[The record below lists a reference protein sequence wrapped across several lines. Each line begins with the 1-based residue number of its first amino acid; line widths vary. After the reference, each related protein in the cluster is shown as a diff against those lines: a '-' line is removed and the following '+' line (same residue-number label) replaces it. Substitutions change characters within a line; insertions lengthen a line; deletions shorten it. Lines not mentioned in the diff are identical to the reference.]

1 MELALGWFDSDEEHV
16 PFDVFTGCSRAS
28 PGEGLVQQCEI
39 SDLIGLRQEPVGKRA
54 TTAAGNLP
62 AQQLD

>member
-16 PFDVFTGCSRAS
+16 PLDVFTGCSRAS
-28 PGEGLVQQCEI
+28 PREGLVQQCEI
-39 SDLIGLRQEPVGKRA
+39 SDLIGLRQEPVGKMA
-54 TTAAGNLP
+54 TAAAGNLP